1 MNVIKVNQIGIIIQ
15 ARTGS
20 TRLPNKVL
28 LPFFNGQ
35 SVLEIL
41 INRITNACSIPLVVA
56 TSSLSSDDGINSLC
70 EKLNVPCFRGDE
82 TNVLKRFIDC
92 AHHFQLDTV
101 IRVCADNPFL
111 EPQFINELIELFNI
125 KKCDY
130 MSYKTSDGI
139 PAMKSHI
146 GVFSEIMKVKT
157 LMATQK
163 LTSDKLFTEHVTNF
177 IYGNPQ
183 MFDVA
188 WINMPI
194 YLTQEKIRLTLDDAD
209 DFETLKQLYH
219 EVISKYK
226 TVHIETV
233 VSVLLKDQS
242 KLTNMVQQINKYS
255 K

>member
-1 MNVIKVNQIGIIIQ
+1 LNKIGIIIQ

-28 LPFFNGQ
+28 LPFHNEQ

-41 INRITNACSIPLVVA
+41 IKRITAACSVPLVVA
-56 TSSLSSDDGINSLC
+56 TSSLLSDDGINLLC

-92 AHHFQLDTV
+92 AHHFRFETV

-111 EPQFINELIELFNI
+111 EPQYINELIELFRSQNG
-125 KKCDY
+125 DY
-130 MSYKTSDGI
+130 MSYKSSDGI

-157 LMATQK
+157 LEAAQE

-177 IYGNPQ
+177 IYGNPHI
-183 MFDVA
+183 FDIA
-188 WINMPI
+188 WIDMPV

-209 DFETLKQLYH
+209 DFEALKQLYT
-219 EVISKYK
+219 EALLKYK
-226 TVHIETV
+226 TIDIESV
-233 VSVLLKDQS
+233 VSTLLKDQN
-242 KLTNMVQQINKYS
+242 KLTKMFQQINKYS